1 MSPPER
7 IKMRLAI
14 AIFFLIVQLSGAAAQ
29 TSEKNANKP
38 APPAKNA
45 VVDQNA
51 KTPTYGDWQI
61 HCSTPTQPKAQRSC
75 EAVQQVFAKNQAQPF
90 AQIAFGK
97 PASNEPLLVT
107 VVLPVNV
114 VFSNN
119 VKIFNAENDAHPADL
134 SWRRCVPVG
143 CFANFAL
150 NEETLKRWKASD
162 TSGKITFK
170 NAAGQEIAIPISFKG
185 LGQALDAMAKQP

>member
-1 MSPPER
+1 
-7 IKMRLAI
+7 MRLKI
-14 AIFFLIVQLSGAAAQ
+14 MVFLLIIQYSGAAAQ
-29 TSEKNANKP
+29 TAEKSANKP
-38 APPAKNA
+38 AQPVANGA
-45 VVDQNA
+45 ASQNA
-51 KTPTYGDWQI
+51 KPPTYGDWQL

-97 PASNEPLLVT
+97 PSANEPLLVT

-119 VKIFNAENDAHPADL
+119 VKIFNVENDAHPADL

-150 NEETLKRWKASD
+150 NDETLKRWKASD

-170 NAAGQEIAIPISFKG
+170 NAAGQEVAIPISFKG
-185 LGQALDAMAKQP
+185 LGQALDVMAKQP